1 MGCLVS
7 TSVYWI
13 HHPDHTDMFTQGYI
27 GVSKNIKKRWR
38 DHKNRAHNLHL
49 SRAIKKYGW
58 DVLIKKVVLVADE
71 AYCLMIESQLRE
83 KDQIGWNMVKGGGM
97 PPSTPWNKG
106 KPMDKN
112 LLKRMKANG
121 FGFDKGN
128 IPWNKGVKY
137 TKDFIDKM
145 YDIASYTRG
154 KPAWNKGSKLSKD
167 LEQKL
172 HKQATCV
179 HCSTKGNIGNITRY
193 HMDNC
198 KLKGITNVKH

>member
-1 MGCLVS
+1 MGCIVS

-27 GVSKNIKKRWR
+27 GISKNTKQRWHGHR
-38 DHKNRAHNLHL
+38 YSTNNTHLKN
-49 SRAIKKYGW
+49 AIKKYGW
-58 DVLIKKVVLVADE
+58 NVLLKTIILVADE
-71 AYCLMIESQLRE
+71 AYCLMIESHLRS
-83 KDQIGWNMVKGGGM
+83 KDQIGWNIVKGGGM

-106 KPMDKN
+106 KPMDKR
-112 LLKRMKANG
+112 LFKKLKAKG

-128 IPWNKGVKY
+128 VPWNKGVKY

-154 KPAWNKGSKLSKD
+154 KPAWNKGSKLTKE
-167 LEQKL
+167 LNEKL
-172 HKQATCV
+172 HKQVTCV
-179 HCSTKGNIGNITRY
+179 HCNKVGNIGNITRY

-198 KLKGITNVKH
+198 KFKGVDNVVN